1 MAQAASQRLSDRTTP
16 LGAHRV
22 RVGVMVNNMGGY
34 SRGVLRGIASFAYAR
49 AWECKVEGVNN
60 RGGLESPAEFDG
72 WIVQALSADT
82 AAELHRAGMP
92 VVNVSSALGED
103 DMPSVVSDDVAVG
116 RAGADHLLRQGF
128 RSFAFYS
135 PVDRRFARL
144 RHEGFRSRLR
154 EMRHAVEL
162 VTNENDLVTSLFQ
175 LERPLAIMAS
185 NDSAAL
191 SVLEHCRGHGLRVPD
206 EIGILGVDNDDLI
219 QSLAFPPLSSINM
232 ATDRI
237 GFEAAALLERLLAG
251 ETLTAHR
258 TLIPPT
264 GVVTRQSTDVLSIAD
279 HDVAEALRFIR
290 DHAGK
295 PIGVEDVSHSVTI
308 SRRQLERR
316 FRETLG
322 RSVFEEIKRCRIE
335 RAKQLLGET
344 ELTIPQI
351 AAASGFA
358 NASYF
363 TVVFGEATGATPG
376 VYRKQAHMRTAE

>member
-1 MAQAASQRLSDRTTP
+1 
-16 LGAHRV
+16 
-22 RVGVMVNNMGGY
+22 MVNNMGGY
-34 SRGVLRGIASFAYAR
+34 SRGVLRGVASFAFAK

-60 RGGLESPAEFDG
+60 RGGLDSPAEFDG

-103 DMPSVVSDDVAVG
+103 DMPAVVSDDLAVG

-144 RHEGFRSRLR
+144 RHEGYRTRLR
-154 EMRHAVEL
+154 ETRHAVEL
-162 VTNENDLVTSLFQ
+162 ITRDDDLTTALFQ
-175 LERPLAIMAS
+175 LERPLAIMAA

-191 SVLEHCRGHGLRVPD
+191 SVLEHCRAHNLRVPD

-251 ETLTAHR
+251 ERLSGHR
-258 TLIPPT
+258 MLIPPT
-264 GVVTRQSTDVLSIAD
+264 GIVTRQSTDVLSIAD
-279 HDVAEALRFIR
+279 RDVAEALRFIR

-295 PIGVEDVSHSVTI
+295 PIGVEDVSQSVTI

-322 RSVFEEIKRCRIE
+322 RSVFDEIKRCRID
-335 RAKQLLGET
+335 RAKQLLSET

-376 VYRKQAHMRTAE
+376 VYRTQAKAR